1 MFFCVSLRPLR
12 LCGLSGLRLFLP
24 QRRRGSQRYAE
35 KVVSVTF
42 LIKRTACVLVYV
54 MLAAGVSSSQS
65 EQPRE
70 VVEAYD
76 VCRRFQALMAENL
89 DFARAFEAT
98 FTRDRARRRE
108 IAIAEGE
115 FGNVD
120 LARVDD
126 ASLINAYKSR
136 MQILYLML
144 PLASPDNNE
153 EEALFFPP
161 QVKMVINRKPPRTA
175 NRFRAYSV
183 QLQRD
188 AAYFREH
195 LERLAKA
202 HPAVAERIRKF
213 KEETL
218 STKIE
223 LPDHV
228 VKTLTAYSHG
238 RVLRLDEPYYQIGD
252 YAVIREGNEMRII
265 GIRFFSRLF

>member
-1 MFFCVSLRPLR
+1 MT
-12 LCGLSGLRLFLP
+12 
-24 QRRRGSQRYAE
+24 
-35 KVVSVTF
+35 SV
-42 LIKRTACVLVYV
+42 IKRTACVLLYV
-54 MLAAGVSSSQS
+54 MLTASGASSQS
-65 EQPRE
+65 QQPRE

-76 VCRRFQALMAENL
+76 VCRRFQNVMAENL
-89 DFARAFEAT
+89 DFSRAFEAT
-98 FTRDRARRRE
+98 FTKDRARRRE

-120 LARVDD
+120 LTRVDD

-144 PLASPDNNE
+144 PLASPDNDE

-161 QVKMVINRKPPRTA
+161 QVKLVINRKPPRTA
-175 NRFRAYSV
+175 SKFRAYSV

-188 AAYFREH
+188 AAYFRAH
-195 LERLAKA
+195 LERLAKD
-202 HPAVAERIRKF
+202 HPVVAERVRKF

-223 LPDHV
+223 LPNEV

-238 RVLRLDEPYYQIGD
+238 RVLRLDQPYYQIGD

>member
-1 MFFCVSLRPLR
+1 MT
-12 LCGLSGLRLFLP
+12 
-24 QRRRGSQRYAE
+24 
-35 KVVSVTF
+35 SV
-42 LIKRTACVLVYV
+42 IKRTACVLLYV
-54 MLAAGVSSSQS
+54 MLTASGASSQS
-65 EQPRE
+65 QQPRE

-76 VCRRFQALMAENL
+76 VCRRFQNLLAENL
-89 DFARAFEAT
+89 DFGRAFEAT
-98 FTRDRARRRE
+98 FTKDRARRRE

-120 LARVDD
+120 LTRVDD
-126 ASLINAYKSR
+126 ASLIDAYKSR

-161 QVKMVINRKPPRTA
+161 QVKIVMNRKPPKA
-175 NRFRAYSV
+175 ASKFRAYSI

-188 AAYFREH
+188 AAYFRAH
-195 LERLAKA
+195 LERLAKN

-223 LPDHV
+223 LPNDV
-228 VKTLTAYSHG
+228 VKTLTAYSRG
-238 RVLRLDEPYYQIGD
+238 RVLRVNEPYYQIGD

-265 GIRFFSRLF
+265 GIRFLSRLF

>member
-1 MFFCVSLRPLR
+1 MQQLYYLITFVL
-12 LCGLSGLRLFLP
+12 LS
-24 QRRRGSQRYAE
+24 
-35 KVVSVTF
+35 TF
-42 LIKRTACVLVYV
+42 L
-54 MLAAGVSSSQS
+54 S
-65 EQPRE
+65 EITYLQRAQQPRE

-89 DFARAFEAT
+89 DFARAFDAT
-98 FTRDRARRRE
+98 FTKDRARRRE
-108 IAIAEGE
+108 IAITEGE

-120 LARVDD
+120 LTRVDE

-144 PLASPDNNE
+144 PLASPDNSE

-175 NRFRAYSV
+175 RRFRAYSV

-188 AAYFREH
+188 AAYFRAH
-195 LERLAKA
+195 LEGLAKD

-228 VKTLTAYSHG
+228 VKTLTAYSRG

>member
-1 MFFCVSLRPLR
+1 MTS
-12 LCGLSGLRLFLP
+12 
-24 QRRRGSQRYAE
+24 
-35 KVVSVTF
+35 
-42 LIKRTACVLVYV
+42 LIKRTACVLLYV
-54 MLAAGVSSSQS
+54 MLTASAASSQS
-65 EQPRE
+65 QQPRE

-76 VCRRFQALMAENL
+76 VCRRFQNLMAENL
-89 DFARAFEAT
+89 DFGRAFEAT
-98 FTRDRARRRE
+98 FTKDQARRRE

-120 LARVDD
+120 STRVDD

-144 PLASPDNNE
+144 PLASPDNDE
-153 EEALFFPP
+153 QEALFFPP
-161 QVKMVINRKPPRTA
+161 QVKLVINRKPPRTA
-175 NRFRAYSV
+175 SKFRAFSV

-188 AAYFREH
+188 AAYFRAH
-195 LERLAKA
+195 LERLAKD

-223 LPDHV
+223 LPNEV
-228 VKTLTAYSHG
+228 MKTLTAYSHG